1 MLDDRT
7 VTGIEPAAQSHRSL
21 ACVLRPQIPPEE
33 LAAAARTADDAGVDE
48 LWLWEDCFAHGGIAS
63 AAIVLSNSTT
73 VSVGI
78 GVLPVPL
85 RNVAL
90 TAMEI
95 ATLDRAFPG
104 RVRVGVGHGV
114 QDWMRQVGALVASPM
129 TLLREYL
136 TCLRALLRGETVTY
150 EGRYVSLVDVR
161 LDWAPAAGVPLLAA
175 ATGPRTMRLSGELA
189 TGTVLTSGTTPDDVQ
204 AAVRRIA
211 LGAEARCGP
220 ARPHKVVV
228 NVICTTGPDAEREAA
243 AEVRRWGFDESKT
256 VTAHGTAEEIA
267 RAARLWLD
275 AGATSVVLQPAAGI
289 DIRSFLR
296 FVGAEVQP
304 HLSE

>member
-1 MLDDRT
+1 MTTKPR
-7 VTGIEPAAQSHRSL
+7 GPL
-21 ACVLRPQIPPEE
+21 ACALRPQVPPEE
-33 LAAAARTADDAGVDE
+33 LAAAARAADDAGVDE

-73 VSVGI
+73 LSVGI

-114 QDWMRQVGALVASPM
+114 QDWMRQVGAQVGSPM

-136 TCLRALLRGETVTY
+136 TCLRALLRGDAVTY
-150 EGRYVSLVDVR
+150 AGRYVSLEDVR
-161 LDWAPAAGVPLLAA
+161 LEWPPSVDIALLAA
-175 ATGPRTMRLSGELA
+175 ASGPRTLKLSGERA
-189 TGTVLTSGTTPDDVQ
+189 TGTILTSGTTPDDVRAAIRQ
-204 AAVRRIA
+204 IEQGAAVA
-211 LGAEARCGP
+211 GCGTGT
-220 ARPHKVVV
+220 VVV
-228 NVICTTGPDAEREAA
+228 NVICTTGPDADREAA
-243 AEVRRWGFDESKT
+243 AEIERWGFGDTPVS
-256 VTAHGTAEEIA
+256 VHGTAAEIA
-267 RAARLWLD
+267 QAARLWLD
-275 AGATSVVLQPAAGI
+275 AGATTVVLQPPADI
-289 DIRSFLR
+289 DIQAFLG

-304 HLSE
+304 RMRRSDA